1 MRDQDKPEIRKLPLF
16 RDMSPE
22 NFETLMQA
30 AYAQSFPAQLEM
42 IRQGEPA
49 DFLHIMMEGTV
60 ELFSG
65 WRDRET
71 TMAVVRPVST
81 FILAACIKDAP
92 YLMSARTVEKSRII
106 MIPAKDLRETFR
118 LDPDFAM
125 STITEL
131 ANCYR
136 SVVRHAK
143 GLKLRTSRER
153 VAAYICR
160 QSRLSGNA
168 ASFIL
173 PIEKRLLASYLG
185 MTPENFSRAIKSLQT
200 DGVAIDGMRI
210 IITDLKALEA
220 IAGSDPLID
229 GPDANAEFPGAN
241 FPDVQWADKQR
252 RTI

>member
-1 MRDQDKPEIRKLPLF
+1 
-16 RDMSPE
+16 
-22 NFETLMQA
+22 
-30 AYAQSFPAQLEM
+30 
-42 IRQGEPA
+42 
-49 DFLHIMMEGTV
+49 
-60 ELFSG
+60 
-65 WRDRET
+65 
-71 TMAVVRPVST
+71 MAVVRPVST

-106 MIPAKDLRETFR
+106 MIPAKDMRETFR
-118 LDPDFAM
+118 LDPEFAM

>member
-1 MRDQDKPEIRKLPLF
+1 MDAG
-16 RDMSPE
+16 

-30 AYAQSFPAQLEM
+30 AYAQAFPAQLEM

-49 DFLHIMMEGTV
+49 DFLHIVMEGTV
-60 ELFSG
+60 ELYSEWQG
-65 WRDRET
+65 RET

-106 MIPAKDLRETFR
+106 MIPAKDLRATFR

-143 GLKLRTSRER
+143 GLKLRNSRER
-153 VAAYICR
+153 VAAYIHR
-160 QSRLSGNA
+160 HAKLAGNV

-173 PIEKRLLASYLG
+173 PVEKRLLASYLG
-185 MTPENFSRAIKSLQT
+185 MTPENFSRAVKSLQP
-200 DGVAIDGMRI
+200 DGVSIDGMRI
-210 IITDLKALEA
+210 IITNRKALETV
-220 IAGSDPLID
+220 AGPDPLID
-229 GPDANAEFPGAN
+229 GPDKDPDPQGSSLPDAIVAER
-241 FPDVQWADKQR
+241 WHR
-252 RTI
+252 LI

>member
-1 MRDQDKPEIRKLPLF
+1 MRDEDKPEIRKLALF
-16 RDMSPE
+16 RDMSPD

-30 AYAQSFPAQLEM
+30 AYAHAFPAQLEM

-49 DFLHIMMEGTV
+49 DFLHIVMEGTV

-106 MIPAKDLRETFR
+106 MIPAKDLRATFR
-118 LDPDFAM
+118 LDPEFAV

-143 GLKLRTSRER
+143 GLKLRNSKER

-160 QSRLSGNA
+160 QSRLAGNA

-173 PIEKRLLASYLG
+173 PVEKRLLASYLG
-185 MTPENFSRAIKSLQT
+185 MTPENLSRAIKSLQS
-200 DGVAIDGMRI
+200 DGVAVDGMRI

-220 IAGSDPLID
+220 IAGPDALID
-229 GPDANAEFPGAN
+229 GPGTEMPGAN
-241 FPDVQWADKQR
+241 LADMQVAGMR
-252 RTI
+252 RKAN

>member
-1 MRDQDKPEIRKLPLF
+1 MREEDKPEIRKLLLF
-16 RDMSPE
+16 RDMSTE
-22 NFETLMQA
+22 NFDRLMQA
-30 AYAQSFPAQLEM
+30 AYAQTFPAQLEL

-106 MIPAKDLRETFR
+106 MIPAKDLRATFR
-118 LDPDFAM
+118 LDPEFAV

-131 ANCYR
+131 ASCYR

-143 GLKLRTSRER
+143 SLKLRNSRER
-153 VAAYICR
+153 VAAYIYR
-160 QSRLSGNA
+160 QSSLAGNA
-168 ASFIL
+168 ASFVL
-173 PIEKRLLASYLG
+173 PVEKRLLASLLG
-185 MTPENFSRAIKSLQT
+185 MTPENFSRAIKSLQS
-200 DGVAIDGMRI
+200 DGVAMDGMRI
-210 IITDLKALEA
+210 IITNMKSLEA
-220 IAGSDPLID
+220 VAGPDTLIDGSDPLS
-229 GPDANAEFPGAN
+229 GFPAATA
-241 FPDVQWADKQR
+241 PS
-252 RTI
+252 I